1 MGAAMSALEKARDL
15 ERQRKEVLAAGTTEA
30 VDKAIAA
37 VRELRELV
45 DEQLK
50 MFRVSRPTHDQS
62 PR

>member
-1 MGAAMSALEKARDL
+1 MSALERAREL
-15 ERQRKEVLAAGTTEA
+15 ERQRKEVLVAGTAEA

-50 MFRVSRPTHDQS
+50 ALRVSRPAHDQN
-62 PR
+62 P